1 MDSVNIRGGIA
12 LQGQVGI
19 QGSKNAVLPV
29 LAATLLAEGTSV
41 IQNCPRLADVYH
53 MQTLL
58 KSLGCSVTRE
68 KDRLKVNTDGMN
80 GPRALSRDIPKEAV
94 ESMRSS
100 IVLLG
105 ALVNRTGEVEL
116 AYPGGCVIGERPI
129 DIHIEALKQLH
140 VTFEEKS
147 YGLHAC
153 TEGLKG
159 AEIRLPFPSVGAT
172 ENVLLAATGADGTTI
187 LRGAAREPEI
197 EVLCG
202 FLNACGADIT
212 GGGSS
217 TILIRGKRKLRGA
230 EFAVPGDRIVA
241 GTYLCACLAAGG
253 EVLLMEAPAKQM
265 GAVKKVVK
273 AMGALWQE
281 TDRGLY
287 IQRGEPLR
295 SPGRLETAPY
305 PGFPTDMQSL
315 FLPVLALAEGSCLVE
330 ERIFENRFHIVPEL
344 RRMGAKIK
352 QTDPKTVVTEG
363 TKQLHGARVQAREL
377 RGGAALVI
385 AGAAARGE
393 TIVDGCGYIERGYEN
408 ICRDMRELGVR
419 IYGV

>member
-172 ENVLLAATGADGTTI
+172 ENVLLAAAGADGTTI

-217 TILIRGKRKLRGA
+217 TILIRGKRKLRGEDSGGNLSLRLPGGGRRGA
-230 EFAVPGDRIVA
+230 ADGSAREADGSGEEGREGHGRPLAGNGQGPLYTAGRNPQISGQAGNGPLSRISHGYAVFVSA
-241 GTYLCACLAAGG
+241 GAGAGG
-253 EVLLMEAPAKQM
+253 RQLS
-265 GAVKKVVK
+265 G
-273 AMGALWQE
+273 
-281 TDRGLY
+281 
-287 IQRGEPLR
+287 
-295 SPGRLETAPY
+295 GRED
-305 PGFPTDMQSL
+305 F
-315 FLPVLALAEGSCLVE
+315 
-330 ERIFENRFHIVPEL
+330 
-344 RRMGAKIK
+344 
-352 QTDPKTVVTEG
+352 
-363 TKQLHGARVQAREL
+363 
-377 RGGAALVI
+377 
-385 AGAAARGE
+385 
-393 TIVDGCGYIERGYEN
+393 
-408 ICRDMRELGVR
+408 
-419 IYGV
+419 